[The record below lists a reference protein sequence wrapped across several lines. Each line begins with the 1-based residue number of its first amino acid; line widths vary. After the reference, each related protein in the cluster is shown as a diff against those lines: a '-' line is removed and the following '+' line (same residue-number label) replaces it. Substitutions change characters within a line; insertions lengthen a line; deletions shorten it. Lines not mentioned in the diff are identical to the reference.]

1 MDLDKWERDR
11 ERFLQWC
18 LKKPEEERE
27 LIVEMTKKPLEELA
41 REFADSMGAGHHID
55 DFQHTRNIATVKTMV
70 DPENVELHNA
80 ELLREL
86 KKLEDGDKP

>member
-27 LIVEMTKKPLEELA
+27 FIVEMPKKSSPGCHKPL
-41 REFADSMGAGHHID
+41 FSNG
-55 DFQHTRNIATVKTMV
+55 
-70 DPENVELHNA
+70 
-80 ELLREL
+80 
-86 KKLEDGDKP
+86 